1 MPKGEASA
9 KAGRK
14 ATKAAVGPGEST
26 VAGNLKKDKS
36 TSGPTLPNQR
46 DDRNKILS
54 NQQLVEKI
62 LNIQKM
68 ALENA

>member
-26 VAGNLKKDKS
+26 GPGNLKKEKF
-36 TSGPTLPNQR
+36 TSGPALPN
-46 DDRNKILS
+46 
-54 NQQLVEKI
+54 
-62 LNIQKM
+62 
-68 ALENA
+68 